1 MIQQRS
7 HFEMRQKDLDQTLFL
22 ETANVFEKN
31 WGVIKYVTINFKVS
45 KIRCCHQLNA
55 EIMSKTVAA

>member
-45 KIRCCHQLNA
+45 KI
-55 EIMSKTVAA
+55 KTVAA

>member
-45 KIRCCHQLNA
+45 KIRCYHQLNA